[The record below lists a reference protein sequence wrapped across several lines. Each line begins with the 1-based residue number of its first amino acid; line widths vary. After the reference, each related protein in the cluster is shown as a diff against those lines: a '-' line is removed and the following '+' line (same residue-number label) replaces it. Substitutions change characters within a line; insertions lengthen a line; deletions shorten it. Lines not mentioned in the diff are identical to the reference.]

1 MFLGPIATIAALL
14 LAGATAA
21 WGWPGSYALVA
32 LVPGVLLGGT
42 YGHVRRARQG
52 AHPIRPGVIAL
63 GLVLGGVTL
72 VASLAVFRAVNEPAA
87 QELAAERV
95 IEVPR
100 EDLWRV
106 VADLETRPRWSPLV
120 ADIEAIGEPGPVA
133 VGQRFRVSMRF
144 EGQPLAAENTLTV
157 VEAPRHLAWAIT
169 LVGGAR
175 LEDLTESITLEPQGL
190 NTRATVVVRYRVPS
204 VLGRV
209 VNRLGVRQHFD
220 DAVQR
225 AVNGLAAYAL
235 EH

>member
-1 MFLGPIATIAALL
+1 MFLAPIAAVAALVL
-14 LAGATAA
+14 LGATVA
-21 WGWPGSYALVA
+21 WGWPGVYALAA
-32 LVPGVLLGGT
+32 LLPGLLIGAT

-63 GLVLGGVTL
+63 GIVLGGVTL

-87 QELAAERV
+87 QELTAERV
-95 IEVPR
+95 IAVPR
-100 EDLWRV
+100 EELWGV

-120 ADIEAIGEPGPVA
+120 ADIEPIGEPGPPA

-144 EGQPLAAENTLTV
+144 EGQPLAAENTLTLV
-157 VEAPRHLAWAIT
+157 DAPRALAWHIE

-175 LEDLTESITLEPQGL
+175 LEDLTEAITLQAQGL
-190 NTRATVVVRYRVPS
+190 QTRVRVAIRYRVPT

-209 VNRLGVRQHFD
+209 VNRLGVRQHFA

-225 AVNGLAAYAL
+225 AADGLAAYAQD
-235 EH
+235 H